1 VNGDGKLDLVAA
13 NVCFGSSNC
22 VNGSV
27 GVLINT
33 SLMPTTTA
41 IVSSLNPS
49 NFGQAV
55 TFTATVTP
63 QGTGTPTGTV
73 SFFDGTTNIGNSS
86 LNGSGVA
93 VFTISTL
100 AVGMHS
106 IAGIYNGDFNFATS
120 TSPILSQVV
129 QGAVVVLSQTNLN
142 FGNQTVGIISN
153 PQSVTLMNAGNIS
166 LTVSAL
172 GITGM
177 NSTDFAQTN
186 TCGTFV
192 SAGGSCTI
200 TVTFEPLASGT
211 KTASL
216 SIADN
221 APKSPQQVPLSG
233 VGVLPAVTLSPTS
246 LTFPTQVV
254 FTTSKAQTVKLTNT
268 GLGVLKIMYI
278 AVTGPFSQTNTCS
291 STMNPGGS
299 CTLNVTFTPISIG
312 VLKGSVSIT
321 DNAPLSSQKVMLKG
335 TGTYV
340 QLTPASLNFGNQPVG
355 TTSLPKTITLSNK
368 GHMTVSITSI
378 VSTGLNASDFSLTNT
393 CGTSVAPGVSC
404 FIKVKFKPKATGK
417 RSAAVAVTDNGGGS
431 PQKVSL
437 TGAGT

>member
-100 AVGMHS
+100 AVGTHS

-129 QGAVVVLSQTNLN
+129 QGAVVVLSRTNLN

-153 PQSVTLMNAGNIS
+153 PQSVTLTNTGNIS
-166 LTVSAL
+166 L
-172 GITGM
+172 
-177 NSTDFAQTN
+177 
-186 TCGTFV
+186 
-192 SAGGSCTI
+192 AGC
-200 TVTFEPLASGT
+200 
-211 KTASL
+211 
-216 SIADN
+216 
-221 APKSPQQVPLSG
+221 
-233 VGVLPAVTLSPTS
+233 
-246 LTFPTQVV
+246 
-254 FTTSKAQTVKLTNT
+254 
-268 GLGVLKIMYI
+268 
-278 AVTGPFSQTNTCS
+278 
-291 STMNPGGS
+291 
-299 CTLNVTFTPISIG
+299 
-312 VLKGSVSIT
+312 
-321 DNAPLSSQKVMLKG
+321 
-335 TGTYV
+335 
-340 QLTPASLNFGNQPVG
+340 
-355 TTSLPKTITLSNK
+355 
-368 GHMTVSITSI
+368 
-378 VSTGLNASDFSLTNT
+378 
-393 CGTSVAPGVSC
+393 
-404 FIKVKFKPKATGK
+404 
-417 RSAAVAVTDNGGGS
+417 
-431 PQKVSL
+431 
-437 TGAGT
+437 